1 MMVTFGIGC
10 CRIKFVNTSSAGG
23 QLEHP
28 SDVNNSTSTA
38 TGWSIVVDIVRPARG
53 AAPVPQDNTRP
64 AAMDASNR
72 ARMTE
77 LPPIKDTKCFARLL
91 LKITSGLFGMVDV
104 HS

>member
-38 TGWSIVVDIVRPARG
+38 TGWSTAVDIVRPARG
-53 AAPVPQDNTRP
+53 SAPVPQDNTKP
-64 AAMDASNR
+64 AAIDASIR
-72 ARMTE
+72 ARMTPSDRRYKV
-77 LPPIKDTKCFARLL
+77 LGSIVTKDHIRAFQD
-91 LKITSGLFGMVDV
+91 G
-104 HS
+104 